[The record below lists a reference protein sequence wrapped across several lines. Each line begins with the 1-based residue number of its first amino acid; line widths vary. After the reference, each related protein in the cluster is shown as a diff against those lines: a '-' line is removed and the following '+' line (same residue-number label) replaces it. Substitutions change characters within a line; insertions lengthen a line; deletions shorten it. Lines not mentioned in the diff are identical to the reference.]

1 MFIVNKQKNEVINID
16 TKTQFRKLLEK
27 QITELEIQRNIATSN
42 GQYEDASNLE
52 ELIFDKEK
60 YLFLSALEKFKEATM
75 ELAEIWICCNEIL
88 DNLTMHNSYPF
99 EQDFQSMELH
109 ILKWVDQLTN
119 NINGYKGEE

>member
-1 MFIVNKQKNEVINID
+1 MSID
-16 TKTQFRKLLEK
+16 TNTQFKKLLEK

-75 ELAEIWICCNEIL
+75 ELAEVWICCNEIL
-88 DNLTMHNSYPF
+88 DNLTTNNSYPF
-99 EQDFQSMELH
+99 NQDFQSMELH
-109 ILKWVDQLTN
+109 ILKWAEQLEN
-119 NINGYKGEE
+119 NINSYKGEE